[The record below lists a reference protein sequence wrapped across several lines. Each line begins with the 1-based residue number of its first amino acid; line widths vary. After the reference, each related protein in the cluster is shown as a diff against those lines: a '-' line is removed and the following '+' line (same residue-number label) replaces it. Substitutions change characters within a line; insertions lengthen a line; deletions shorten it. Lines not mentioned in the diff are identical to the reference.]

1 MTAAVPTAS
10 LVSKSHTFLTS
21 AVGTMDQRMASDP
34 ACHRLHS
41 LVPAA
46 EARTD
51 VADVLNVTYLSRT
64 LKVHSSDMVG
74 EFSAQAHAETGAA
87 AQGFVLADHVQP
99 KGQINQ
105 PTTPQNQTR
114 PPLAKSAR
122 R

>member
-1 MTAAVPTAS
+1 
-10 LVSKSHTFLTS
+10 
-21 AVGTMDQRMASDP
+21 
-34 ACHRLHS
+34 
-41 LVPAA
+41 VPAA

-74 EFSAQAHAETGAA
+74 EFSAEAHAETGAA

-105 PTTPQNQTR
+105 PSTPQNQTR
-114 PPLAKSAR
+114 PYWKSLLAVTPVTGTEKQPYWALSYGSRTDAEFLKKIH
-122 R
+122 

>member
-1 MTAAVPTAS
+1 MHRTLLAYRVLLAALAALAGKPAS
-10 LVSKSHTFLTS
+10 
-21 AVGTMDQRMASDP
+21 GIDP

-74 EFSAQAHAETGAA
+74 EFSAEAHAETGAA
-87 AQGFVLADHVQP
+87 AQGFVLADRVQP
-99 KGQINQ
+99 KGRSTNRALHK
-105 PTTPQNQTR
+105 TR
-114 PPLAKSAR
+114 RDPIGKVCSP
-122 R
+122 